1 MLKQT
6 RISQSFRKRLLS
18 KSRSMKLSL
27 LHARRE
33 SKVKDPSNAHMKLA
47 KMATAAKRKAIR
59 SLISRMTTKMRTV
72 MTLNKLRRIEDA
84 VANAEVVEA
93 VFAEVVVDSTVV
105 IMITSN
111 VGVAI
116 DPSLLLMMKRNL
128 RSRQQLLH
136 PRRKKL
142 RLRFLPKNSL
152 AGMLLFS
159 NEILTATT
167 INQAFFS
174 NKSTFNTLNI

>member
-1 MLKQT
+1 MLN
-6 RISQSFRKRLLS
+6 
-18 KSRSMKLSL
+18 L

-33 SKVKDPSNAHMKLA
+33 SKVKDQSTVHLKQA

-59 SLISRMTTKMRTV
+59 SLISLMTTKMRTV
-72 MTLNKLRRIEDA
+72 MTLSKLRRKEDA
-84 VANAEVVEA
+84 VANAEVEEA
-93 VFAEVVVDSTVV
+93 VVAEVVVDSTAV
-105 IMITSN
+105 IMIMSN

-128 RSRQQLLH
+128 RSRHQLLH

-142 RLRFLPKNSL
+142 RLRFLPKNSQ
-152 AGMLLFS
+152 AGTLLFS
-159 NEILTATT
+159 NEILAATT

-174 NKSTFNTLNI
+174 NKSIFNTLNI